1 MEGAWTRRPATA
13 VSAVASELAPVAI
26 STTSEVAAEQLGR
39 RGVRQLVAA
48 GPFLRALQQS
58 VPRELLERL
67 QGWADER
74 GATLEQAAAR
84 HQRMLRELPPADEEK
99 LEALCCFEALE
110 LHARVGAAKTS
121 PAVLQRIATLA
132 QKE

>member
-48 GPFLRALQQS
+48 GPFLRAL
-58 VPRELLERL
+58 PLLERL

-84 HQRMLRELPPADEEK
+84 HQRVLRKLPPADQEK

-110 LHARVGAAKTS
+110 LHARAGAAKTA
-121 PAVLQRIATLA
+121 PAVLQRIAALA

>member
-39 RGVRQLVAA
+39 RGVRQLVAV

-84 HQRMLRELPPADEEK
+84 HQRMLRELPPADQEK
-99 LEALCCFEALE
+99 LEALSCFEALE
-110 LHARVGAAKTS
+110 LHARVGAAKTA

>member
-13 VSAVASELAPVAI
+13 VSRLSGRPLLLLSARDLPAARDAALVASHVCQLELGLEI
-26 STTSEVAAEQLGR
+26 
-39 RGVRQLVAA
+39 
-48 GPFLRALQQS
+48 
-58 VPRELLERL
+58 VPLLERL

-84 HQRMLRELPPADEEK
+84 HQRVLRKLPPADQEK
-99 LEALCCFEALE
+99 LEALCGFEALE
-110 LHARVGAAKTS
+110 LHARAGAAKTA
-121 PAVLQRIATLA
+121 PAVLQRIAALA